1 MHAGSW
7 VIHVWFPHCGESVGS
22 STSPAMS
29 SDHPDPAATAGA
41 ARTPGPQLGPQLGPR
56 LGRPWL
62 VLLLIGAIAVA
73 LLRGEGPASDAW
85 QLSASGAAITVFFVL
100 LAKSFDLVVPKARP
114 SEQGDRR

>member
-7 VIHVWFPHCGESVGS
+7 VIHVWFPHCGESVGP

-41 ARTPGPQLGPQLGPR
+41 ARTPGPQPGPR

-62 VLLLIGAIAVA
+62 VVLLIGAIAAV

-85 QLSASGAAITVFFVL
+85 QLPVSGAAITVFFVL